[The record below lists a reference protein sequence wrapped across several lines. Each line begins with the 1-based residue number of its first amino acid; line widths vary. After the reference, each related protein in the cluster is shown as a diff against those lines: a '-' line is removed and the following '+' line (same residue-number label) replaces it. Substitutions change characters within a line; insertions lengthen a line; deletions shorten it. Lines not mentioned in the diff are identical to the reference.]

1 MRALVEGVGA
11 QWWTWAAV
19 VALGAYHG
27 VNPAMGWL
35 LAVSNGMQA
44 RRASAVFRALPPIA
58 AGHVLAMVASLLP
71 FALLGAYME
80 RLDALRLVAAA
91 LLIGF
96 GLYKLRVPRHPRLL
110 VRVGP
115 SQLTLWSFLMAT
127 AHGAGLMLV
136 PVVLGLQADGDAA
149 HAAHMG
155 HHAPAGFAS
164 ANLGLALTAAL
175 VHTAAMIV
183 AGGAIA
189 WAVYRYVGLSLLRR
203 AWFNLELL
211 WAVVLVAV
219 GGIALVAV
227 LR

>member
-1 MRALVEGVGA
+1 MGALVDGA
-11 QWWTWAAV
+11 GAHLWTWTAV
-19 VALGAYHG
+19 IALGAYHG

-58 AGHVLAMVASLLP
+58 AGHVLAMVAALLP
-71 FALLGAYME
+71 FALLGVYVE
-80 RLDALRLVAAA
+80 RLEGLRGAAA
-91 LLIGF
+91 LLLIGF
-96 GLYKLRVPRHPRLL
+96 GLYKLRVQRHPRLL
-110 VRVGP
+110 ARIGP

-136 PVVLGLQADGDAA
+136 PVVLGLQAGGDPA
-149 HAAHMG
+149 HAARMG
-155 HHAPAGFAS
+155 HHAPAGLAGGGF
-164 ANLGLALTAAL
+164 GLVLAAAL
-175 VHTAAMIV
+175 IHTAAMVV

-189 WAVYRYVGLSLLRR
+189 WIVYRYVGLGLLRR

-211 WAVVLVAV
+211 WAMVLVAV
-219 GGIALVAV
+219 GAAALAAV